1 MAINERAS
9 SDARHARTG
18 KDAGLYNGTGDL
30 LASMESFQA
39 KATYN
44 NVKYKPMG
52 DPQEHETSDSYGIT
66 ITVTEIVIE
75 DIDMFRE
82 LMASMKSGTTPQF
95 VFQGVLQGRNGSEE
109 RVVYRECIPSGDI
122 DLQNVANG
130 DVIKRNWN
138 FFVNGKP
145 DLQKELSI

>member
-18 KDAGLYNGTGDL
+18 KDAGLYDGTL
-30 LASMESFQA
+30 LASMETFAS

-44 NVKYKPMG
+44 NVKYRPLG

-75 DIDMFRE
+75 DIDMFKT
-82 LMASMKSGTTPQF
+82 LMESMKTGVTPQF
-95 VFQGVLQGRNGSEE
+95 VFQGVLIGLNGSEE

-130 DVIKRNWN
+130 DVIKRNWS

>member
-18 KDAGLYNGTGDL
+18 KDAGLYDGDGTL
-30 LASMESFQA
+30 LASMETFAS

-44 NVKYKPMG
+44 NVKYRPLG

-75 DIDMFRE
+75 DIDMFKT
-82 LMASMKSGTTPQF
+82 LMESMKTGVTPQF
-95 VFQGVLQGRNGSEE
+95 VFQGVLIGLNGSEE

-130 DVIKRNWN
+130 DVIKRNWS

-145 DLQKELSI
+145 DLQKELSL

>member
-44 NVKYKPMG
+44 NVKYKPNADG
-52 DPQEHETSDSYGIT
+52 KAGNNLCKKSD
-66 ITVTEIVIE
+66 V
-75 DIDMFRE
+75 
-82 LMASMKSGTTPQF
+82 KSVEGYT
-95 VFQGVLQGRNGSEE
+95 
-109 RVVYRECIPSGDI
+109 
-122 DLQNVANG
+122 
-130 DVIKRNWN
+130 
-138 FFVNGKP
+138 
-145 DLQKELSI
+145 

>member
-52 DPQEHETSDSYGIT
+52 DPQEHETSDSCYAERK
-66 ITVTEIVIE
+66 VS
-75 DIDMFRE
+75 
-82 LMASMKSGTTPQF
+82 ASARGKGPDNADGKAGNNLCKKS
-95 VFQGVLQGRNGSEE
+95 
-109 RVVYRECIPSGDI
+109 
-122 DLQNVANG
+122 
-130 DVIKRNWN
+130 DVKS
-138 FFVNGKP
+138 VEGYA
-145 DLQKELSI
+145 

>member
-82 LMASMKSGTTPQF
+82 LMAINLMKGGPAATLRHF
-95 VFQGVLQGRNGSEE
+95 
-109 RVVYRECIPSGDI
+109 
-122 DLQNVANG
+122 
-130 DVIKRNWN
+130 
-138 FFVNGKP
+138 
-145 DLQKELSI
+145 KEDMQWQV

>member
-18 KDAGLYNGTGDL
+18 KDAGLYDGNGTL
-30 LASMESFQA
+30 LASMETFSS

-44 NVKYKPMG
+44 NVKYRPLG

-75 DIDMFRE
+75 DIDM
-82 LMASMKSGTTPQF
+82 LS
-95 VFQGVLQGRNGSEE
+95 LIHISEPT
-109 RVVYRECIPSGDI
+109 RPY
-122 DLQNVANG
+122 
-130 DVIKRNWN
+130 
-138 FFVNGKP
+138 
-145 DLQKELSI
+145 

>member
-44 NVKYKPMG
+44 NVKYKPIKFA
-52 DPQEHETSDSYGIT
+52 EETDNAKFRSSLIYHA
-66 ITVTEIVIE
+66 TVEE
-75 DIDMFRE
+75 DRTKLWDNQQVWDGLR
-82 LMASMKSGTTPQF
+82 K
-95 VFQGVLQGRNGSEE
+95 QGVL
-109 RVVYRECIPSGDI
+109 VVTA
-122 DLQNVANG
+122 L
-130 DVIKRNWN
+130 DVIEAVLLGGEKDRVIDEIN
-138 FFVNGKP
+138 K
-145 DLQKELSI
+145 LSGFDSENLEEVENKMEETAKN

>member
-95 VFQGVLQGRNGSEE
+95 VFQGVSEL
-109 RVVYRECIPSGDI
+109 CKPS
-122 DLQNVANG
+122 
-130 DVIKRNWN
+130 
-138 FFVNGKP
+138 
-145 DLQKELSI
+145 

>member
-44 NVKYKPMG
+44 NVKYKPMSSMEVIILFMIEVWKNR
-52 DPQEHETSDSYGIT
+52 QWILKHKMET
-66 ITVTEIVIE
+66 
-75 DIDMFRE
+75 
-82 LMASMKSGTTPQF
+82 Q
-95 VFQGVLQGRNGSEE
+95 
-109 RVVYRECIPSGDI
+109 
-122 DLQNVANG
+122 
-130 DVIKRNWN
+130 
-138 FFVNGKP
+138 
-145 DLQKELSI
+145 

>member
-30 LASMESFQA
+30 LAYMESFQA

-52 DPQEHETSDSYGIT
+52 DQNEH
-66 ITVTEIVIE
+66 
-75 DIDMFRE
+75 
-82 LMASMKSGTTPQF
+82 
-95 VFQGVLQGRNGSEE
+95 
-109 RVVYRECIPSGDI
+109 
-122 DLQNVANG
+122 
-130 DVIKRNWN
+130 
-138 FFVNGKP
+138 
-145 DLQKELSI
+145 